1 MDLVVNLLVNVIKIT
16 QCLATILTA
25 FACVN
30 RDGLGTSA
38 RCVCCNCV
46 RDRIVWYMSVGFS
59 LLDATFH
66 CCG

>member
-1 MDLVVNLLVNVIKIT
+1 MDLVANLLVNVIKIT

-38 RCVCCNCV
+38 RCVRCNCV

>member
-1 MDLVVNLLVNVIKIT
+1 MDLVANLLVNVIKII
-16 QCLATILTA
+16 QCLAIILTA

-30 RDGLGTSA
+30 RDGLETSA
-38 RCVCCNCV
+38 RCVRCNCV